1 MSALVREFWMFLRQ
15 EKKWWLLPMLGVIGV
30 VAIVVVI
37 AVLHPG
43 LAPLIYPLV

>member
-1 MSALVREFWMFLRQ
+1 MSDLVREFWMILRQ
-15 EKKWWLLPMLGVIGV
+15 DKKCWLLPMLGVIGV